1 MFGRLEWSSFI
12 ICFSYIK
19 IKNMLFLSVPNEY
32 LLITELVVI
41 AGRSKQA
48 SGDIMFSAEDL

>member
-1 MFGRLEWSSFI
+1 
-12 ICFSYIK
+12 
-19 IKNMLFLSVPNEY
+19 MLFLSVPNEY